1 MPEWDK
7 MSRQVAAPFAE
18 AIGYVRRGVRS
29 PGTERDDL
37 VLGAKTAVAAM
48 GAWMLARYFLP
59 VAVATFAPFTALVA
73 LQATVYR
80 SLRGCAQYL
89 LAMTVGAALAATLA
103 ATAGIHGWTFGL
115 LTLLALAIGRFR
127 PLGEHGTQVAI
138 VGFFAFSSGQGRID
152 YIGHLVA
159 SVVIGAV
166 CGLTA
171 HLVLAPARHT
181 RHRQEAVE
189 DLYTGIHRRI
199 GTLADAFEEEA
210 PDAARVRQLRRD
222 WRRLSA
228 DADRIRH
235 TIDREAENGRLNP
248 RRSIDGAGEALPRAH
263 EAVTVAQRGLD
274 HVRSVSRSLDHA
286 VDSGELGA
294 VPAAFRSAYA
304 SLLRTTAAAM
314 EHIGQT
320 ARTEPDRLDE
330 LLGQASAEL
339 DHAQRHALPSR
350 NTSPETVTLQGT
362 LLTDAARLVAELRQG
377 HRSLDPSAR
386 KEAPEP
392 A

>member
-7 MSRQVAAPFAE
+7 MPEQVRAGFAG
-18 AIGYVRRGVRS
+18 ATGYVRRGARA

-37 VLGAKTAVAAM
+37 VLGAKTVVAAM

-73 LQATVYR
+73 LQATVFR

-159 SVVIGAV
+159 SVLIGAV

-181 RHRQEAVE
+181 RHRQESVA
-189 DLYTGIHRRI
+189 DLYAGLHRRI
-199 GTLADAFEEEA
+199 GTLADMFEADA
-210 PDAARVRQLRRD
+210 PDGARVHQLRRD

-235 TIDREAENGRLNP
+235 SIDRESENGRLNP
-248 RRSIDGAGEALPRAH
+248 RRSIDGAGEALPRAR
-263 EAVTVAQRGLD
+263 ETVAVAQRGLD

-294 VPAAFRSAYA
+294 VPVAFRSAYA
-304 SLLRTTAAAM
+304 TVLRTTATAM
-314 EHIGQT
+314 EYLGRT
-320 ARTEPDRLDE
+320 SRTEPDHLDE
-330 LLGQASAEL
+330 LLEKASTEL
-339 DHAQRHALPSR
+339 DHAQRHALFSR
-350 NTSPETVTLQGT
+350 DTAPETATLQGT
-362 LLTDAARLVAELRQG
+362 LLTDAARLIAELRQG
-377 HRSLDPSAR
+377 HRVLAPSAPDR
-386 KEAPEP
+386 S
-392 A
+392 